1 MYEDEAMELC
11 GDNVETYKA
20 LDSAATWRFFW
31 NGQESLSDEEFD
43 LLKDLCYKN
52 SNTKEEHDLLTK
64 IVNRELTL
72 RIKNQRE
79 EEISEMAKRLNR
91 SA

>member
-1 MYEDEAMELC
+1 MYEDEASELC
-11 GDNVETYKA
+11 GDNVETYKV

-31 NGQESLSDEEFD
+31 NGQESLSDDEFD

-52 SNTKEEHDLLTK
+52 SNTKDERDLLTK

-79 EEISEMAKRLNR
+79 SEA
-91 SA
+91 SSIAS